1 MSRLEAFKPYAAQL
15 AVQGCYAGMNIIVRV
30 ALQKGMNHF
39 IFVFYR
45 QAVATLAMA
54 PFAYFLERKER
65 PPMTCGIFWKI
76 FGLAFC
82 GICLNQNLYFA
93 GLADTSAT
101 FASATTNLIPIF
113 TFIMAVALRSENVVL
128 RTKRGQAKVIG
139 TIICVGGALIMTL
152 YKGPTLGVA
161 ATLNLHDVLRL
172 DTWIYGA
179 LMLFA
184 SAICWSGWLV
194 FQDPVVKMYPTQ
206 KSFTELML
214 LMGTVQSLLMGLLFE
229 RDLSA
234 WKLKWDMELLSIVYS
249 GVLCSAFAFFMQTYC
264 INEKGPVFAAV
275 FNPVA
280 TIVVAVLDLVV
291 LHVKL
296 HVGSLVGG
304 ILIIAGLY
312 AVLWGKAKDEKKLK
326 NQRNDSTKDIEDCPI
341 EIKEPLLENDGEADR
356 LLRRQ
361 QSESQSEGEISHR

>member
-1 MSRLEAFKPYAAQL
+1 MSRVEQFKPYAAQL
-15 AVQGCYAGMNIIVRV
+15 AVQGCYAGMNIIVRM
-30 ALQKGMNHF
+30 ALRKGMNHF
-39 IFVFYR
+39 VFVAYR
-45 QAVATLAMA
+45 QAVASLAMA

-65 PPMTCGIFWKI
+65 PPMSCAIFWQI

-113 TFIMAVALRSENVVL
+113 TFIMAVALRSENVKI

-139 TIICVGGALIMTL
+139 TIVCVGGALIMTL
-152 YKGPTLGVA
+152 YKGPKLGVA
-161 ATLNLHDVLRL
+161 AALNLHLVRVN
-172 DTWIYGA
+172 TWIFGA

-184 SAICWSGWLV
+184 SAICWSAWLV
-194 FQDPVVKMYPTQ
+194 FQDPIVKKYPAQ

-214 LMGTVQSLLMGLLFE
+214 VIGTIQSFVVGLLLE
-229 RDLSA
+229 RNLSA

-264 INEKGPVFAAV
+264 INAKGPVFSAV

-280 TIVVAVLDLVV
+280 TILVAILELAV

-304 ILIIAGLY
+304 VLIIAGLY
-312 AVLWGKAKDEKKLK
+312 AVLWGKAKDEKQLK
-326 NQRNDSTKDIEDCPI
+326 IQRNGSARDIEDCPI
-341 EIKEPLLENDGEADR
+341 EIKEPLLENEGEADR

-361 QSESQSEGEISHR
+361 QSESQSDGEISHR